1 MDFGFEVVL
10 GAAEVEGA
18 AELLD
23 SDGLGLVDEG
33 EGEGEAVV
41 GKGVGLAVA
50 VPGSSVI
57 AGPRF
62 TDGGLDNSEDT
73 QKAVNPNTK
82 KAANPAAH
90 LPHLPNPMTTSI
102 ADIDETHMRSQVLGC
117 GQTKRPRSSRNLSR
131 AGRCPISDQEHRERK
146 NAEAH
151 LTQPAFKEIGG
162 GGGPPRNERS
172 WPSRP

>member
-1 MDFGFEVVL
+1 MDCGFEVVS

-23 SDGLGLVDEG
+23 GDGLGLVD
-33 EGEGEAVV
+33 EGEAVV

-82 KAANPAAH
+82 RAANPAAH

-117 GQTKRPRSSRNLSR
+117 GQTKRPRSSRN
-131 AGRCPISDQEHRERK
+131 
-146 NAEAH
+146 
-151 LTQPAFKEIGG
+151 
-162 GGGPPRNERS
+162 
-172 WPSRP
+172 

>member
-1 MDFGFEVVL
+1 MDFGLEVVLGAGVDFGFEVVL
-10 GAAEVEGA
+10 GAAEVEGV
-18 AELLD
+18 AELVD
-23 SDGLGLVDEG
+23 GDGLGLVDEG
-33 EGEGEAVV
+33 EGEAGVGE
-41 GKGVGLAVA
+41 GVGLAVA

-82 KAANPAAH
+82 RAANPAAH

-117 GQTKRPRSSRNLSR
+117 WQPEKPRSSSHLSR
-131 AGRCPISDQEHRERK
+131 AGSCRISDQENHQRQKTRR
-146 NAEAH
+146 
-151 LTQPAFKEIGG
+151 PI
-162 GGGPPRNERS
+162 S
-172 WPSRP
+172 PSPLS